1 MAEKKNTQVERVATM
16 KMMADTVNKLKGE
29 KKVSIFLPKT
39 DELQN
44 DQFVAINGRTYQIQR
59 GVNVEVPESVAIQLQ
74 NSARQD
80 SEALSKRQALQERFN
95 EMK

>member
-16 KMMADTVNKLKGE
+16 KMMADTANKLKAE
-29 KKVSIFLPKT
+29 KKVTIFLPKT
-39 DELQN
+39 DELQK
-44 DQFVAINGRTYQIQR
+44 DEYVAINGRGYQIQR
-59 GVNVEVPESVAIQLQ
+59 GVNVEVPESVAELLK